1 MSTKA
6 RYRNGIP
13 EFYNGIETV
22 DRIQDLV
29 FQDDF
34 LGSKFQKIVAGENTV
49 APWSVTETSVTPIAH
64 VANEVNGVVGITVA
78 ATDETELGAIHWGDQ
93 LSLSLLQGLV
103 FEARVAFHT
112 LPTTVVSEKA
122 SIFVGLASA
131 HNATPD
137 SIATNCWFHAT
148 GSALVNWE
156 TDDQTTD
163 DDDNTT
169 GISFNV
175 DEYHVLRIDATGG
188 KSAIKFLIDG
198 VEVGTGNMSGL
209 DATKAKVQPYIRASK
224 IKSSANTSVAAVY
237 IDYVKVWQ
245 NRS

>member
-13 EFYNGIETV
+13 EFYNGNETI
-22 DRIQDLV
+22 DRVQDLV
-29 FQDDF
+29 FSDDF
-34 LGSKFQKIVAGENTV
+34 LGSKFKKIVANENTV
-49 APWSVTETSVTPIAH
+49 APWTTVETSVAAITN
-64 VANEVNGVVGITVA
+64 VANATNGVAAITVA
-78 ATDETELGAIHWGDQ
+78 ATDETELGAIYWGDQ
-93 LSLSLLQGLV
+93 LSLSILQGLI

-112 LPTTVVSEKA
+112 VPTTGTEKA

-131 HNATPD
+131 HHATPD
-137 SIATNCWFHAT
+137 TVATNCWFHAT
-148 GSALVNWE
+148 GSGLVNWE

-169 GISFNV
+169 GITFV
-175 DEYHVLRIDATGG
+175 ADAYHYLRIDCTGG
-188 KSAIKFLIDG
+188 KADIKFLIDG
-198 VEVGTGNMSGL
+198 VVVGTGDMSGL

-224 IKSSANTSVAAVY
+224 IKAVANTGVASVYV
-237 IDYVKVWQ
+237 DYVKVWQ

>member
-6 RYRNGIP
+6 RYRSGIP
-13 EFYNGIETV
+13 EFYNVNETIN
-22 DRIQDLV
+22 RIQELV

-34 LGSKFQKIVAGENTV
+34 LGSKFAKIVANENTV
-49 APWSVTETSVTPIAH
+49 APWSVVETSVAAIAH
-64 VANEVNGVVGITVA
+64 VANTVNGVAAITVA
-78 ATDETELGAIHWGDQ
+78 ATDEVELGAIYFGDQ

-112 LPTTVVSEKA
+112 LPTTGTEKA

-137 SIATNCWFHAT
+137 TVATNAWFHAT
-148 GSALVNWE
+148 GTGEVFWE

-169 GISFNV
+169 GITFV
-175 DEYHVLRIDATGG
+175 ADEYHYLRIDCTEG
-188 KSAIKFLIDG
+188 KAAIKFYIDG
-198 VEVGTGNMSGL
+198 VLVGTGDMSGL

-224 IKSSANTSVAAVY
+224 LKAVANTGVASVYV
-237 IDYVKVWQ
+237 DYVKVWQ